1 MSLALPTD
9 SIQDGVKIELQQN
22 LNLVILTIPLTL
34 VEYIIKI
41 NGIDSI
47 A

>member
-22 LNLVILTIPLTL
+22 LNLVILTNPLTL